1 MTSVNNR
8 PEILSKL
15 GVGSGLDTSALI
27 ESLVEAEI
35 AGPKEQLEQR
45 ESDFSARIS
54 AFSQIKN
61 NLKVL
66 STHWFVVCGMKK
78 VLRFGK

>member
-27 ESLVEAEI
+27 ESLVEAGLL
-35 AGPKEQLEQR
+35 ARRSNSNKEN
-45 ESDFSARIS
+45 
-54 AFSQIKN
+54 QIFCE
-61 NLKVL
+61 NL
-66 STHWFVVCGMKK
+66 SIFTN
-78 VLRFGK
+78 

>member
-35 AGPKEQLEQR
+35 AGPKEQL
-45 ESDFSARIS
+45 
-54 AFSQIKN
+54 
-61 NLKVL
+61 L
-66 STHWFVVCGMKK
+66 SLIHI
-78 VLRFGK
+78 